1 MWQGFYVIKLMSFDY
16 YPYHTSENFRVES
29 AIFLILI
36 LFSASCQ
43 VSRDPLRN
51 EALLLQ
57 KGKIKEDTSYI
68 YSLPYKKGTSHVL
81 IQAYFSSFSHKNR
94 AALDFKM
101 KKRTEVYAARAGI
114 VIRLEEKNTKGGRNK
129 KYRKY
134 ANLVVIQHD
143 DGTKAGYWHLLQN
156 GVLVN
161 LGDTVRQGQ
170 LIALSGKTG
179 YTFLPHLHFIVW
191 TNKNGGWQQVPTRFL
206 TSKGVKYLRPLR
218 TYRNPK

>member
-1 MWQGFYVIKLMSFDY
+1 MSFNHY
-16 YPYHTSENFRVES
+16 RYCALRKLLFKSK
-29 AIFLILI
+29 IFLVLI
-36 LFSASCQ
+36 LFSTGCY
-43 VSRDPLRN
+43 VSKDPLRK

-57 KGKIKEDTSYI
+57 KGKITEDTSYV
-68 YSLPYKKGTSHVL
+68 YSLPYKKGTSHIL
-81 IQAYFSSFSHKNR
+81 IQGYFSSFSHKNR

-101 KKRTEVYAARAGI
+101 KTGTEVYAARAGV
-114 VIRLEEKNTKGGRNK
+114 VIRLEEKNSKGGRNK

-143 DGTKAGYWHLLQN
+143 DGTKAGYWHLQKN

-161 LGDTVRQGQ
+161 VGDTVKQGQ
-170 LIALSGKTG
+170 PIALSGKTG

-218 TYRNPK
+218 RYHNP